1 MERVI
6 KVGTFVGQGTLGKE
20 SEFRAKHPS
29 VAALFEALK
38 ISKPTI
44 ALPQISAY
52 RASTLLAAHSGV
64 DFDVVL
70 GHSVGEYSALTA
82 AGIIPSS
89 DIGSRIISMRQD
101 FMDTVSVGKR
111 PAAMVTPLKDS
122 TDDPTDF
129 VPMVQ
134 EFVNDHDGVTIGLYN
149 SPTWLVLV
157 GSDDALDAA
166 LKQEKLPF
174 TARRIP
180 LKGPFHSEEHYKKV
194 AEESFRKAL
203 KKEMSDWNPITYET
217 PAIYSN
223 VTGERYT
230 SLDNLF
236 TNLVRQ
242 LYLPVMFFQAVR
254 TIYKSA
260 RNIGMQVD
268 FFDIGPGDRFLA
280 TLIRQTLGTEDGYR
294 VIPINTEEQATAYR
308 VDPEKYI
315 ATGHE

>member
-20 SEFRAKHPS
+20 SDFRAKHPS

-52 RASTLLAAHSGV
+52 RASTLLAAHLGV
-64 DFDVVL
+64 EFDVVL

-89 DIGSRIISMRQD
+89 DIGSRIISTRQD
-101 FMDTVSVGKR
+101 LMDTISVGKR
-111 PAAMVTPLKDS
+111 PAAMVTPHKDS
-122 TDDPTDF
+122 AADNSRNFIET
-129 VPMVQ
+129 VK
-134 EFVNDHDGVTIGLYN
+134 EFVDQHEGVSIGLYN
-149 SPTWLVLV
+149 SPTWLVVV
-157 GSDDALDAA
+157 GSDEALDSA

-174 TARRIP
+174 TARRLP
-180 LKGPFHSEEHYKKV
+180 LKGPFHSEEHYKGI
-194 AEESFRKAL
+194 AEGKFRKAL
-203 KKEMSDWNPITYET
+203 AADMLGWNPITKET

-223 VTGERYT
+223 VTGRKYLSEED
-230 SLDNLF
+230 LL

-242 LYLPVMFFQAVR
+242 IYLPVLFFQAVER
-254 TIYKSA
+254 IYRSA
-260 RNIGMQVD
+260 RDIGMQVD
-268 FFDIGPGDRFLA
+268 FFDIGPGDRFMSK
-280 TLIRQTLGTEDGYR
+280 LIQQTLGGKVGYR

-308 VDPEKYI
+308 IDSEKYV
-315 ATGHE
+315 ASLK

>member
-52 RASTLLAAHSGV
+52 RASTLLAAHLGV
-64 DFDVVL
+64 EFDVVL

-89 DIGSRIISMRQD
+89 DIGSRIISTRQD
-101 FMDTVSVGKR
+101 LMDTISVGKR
-111 PAAMVTPLKDS
+111 PAAMVTPRKDS
-122 TDDPTDF
+122 TADESENFIET
-129 VPMVQ
+129 VK
-134 EFVNDHDGVTIGLYN
+134 EFVDQYEGVRIGLYN
-149 SPTWLVLV
+149 SPTWLVVV
-157 GSDDALDAA
+157 GSDEALDSAF
-166 LKQEKLPF
+166 KQEKLPF
-174 TARRIP
+174 TARRLP
-180 LKGPFHSEEHYKKV
+180 LKGPFHSEEHYKEI
-194 AEESFRKAL
+194 AEGKFRKAL
-203 KKEMSDWNPITYET
+203 EADMAGWNPITKET

-223 VTGERYT
+223 VTGRRYL
-230 SLDNLF
+230 SEDDLL

-242 LYLPVMFFQAVR
+242 IYLPVLFFQAVER
-254 TIYKSA
+254 IYRSA
-260 RNIGMQVD
+260 RHIGMQVD
-268 FFDIGPGDRFLA
+268 FFDIGPGDRFMSK
-280 TLIRQTLGTEDGYR
+280 LIHQTLGEKVGYR

-308 VDPEKYI
+308 IDAEKYV
-315 ATGHE
+315 ASLG